1 MYLWDGPLMWFVS
14 GNHLEQFPHSPL
26 SVWFAL
32 IFHILLPDLIHNE
45 FGDLQTEQE
54 NFSKLL

>member
-14 GNHLEQFPHSPL
+14 ANHLEQFPHRPL

>member
-1 MYLWDGPLMWFVS
+1 MWFVS

-26 SVWFAL
+26 SIWFAL